1 MAGRPLERYVTQQI
15 LEHGGYE
22 ALVERIRQGESVA
35 MIART
40 LFKPD
45 GQAIHR
51 TTLSHMLHAR
61 DDRSAQV
68 AAAMVEWR
76 RRPRGERLA
85 TRKRLRVTASLRAMR
100 ALLGMREPPAPSILP
115 AASRRRTILR
125 TEETPFASPLNEL
138 ASGAAPITT
147 PPASKPLVGTPPGP
161 AMVIPT
167 SIPELPPKRE
177 GVEWDE
183 YRPWCHT
190 CSRGDCLHVKQE
202 YMRRA
207 ERYKVE
213 HPPVTARLRGLV

>member
-1 MAGRPLERYVTQQI
+1 MAGRPIERYVTQQI

-35 MIART
+35 MIACT

-85 TRKRLRVTASLRAMR
+85 TRKRLRLTRRGPDVRPHAGYPSVQFH
-100 ALLGMREPPAPSILP
+100 PAILCNLKS
-115 AASRRRTILR
+115 AITRSRRSPRLR
-125 TEETPFASPLNEL
+125 TRHLYCLPL
-138 ASGAAPITT
+138 
-147 PPASKPLVGTPPGP
+147 
-161 AMVIPT
+161 
-167 SIPELPPKRE
+167 R
-177 GVEWDE
+177 
-183 YRPWCHT
+183 
-190 CSRGDCLHVKQE
+190 LHRSQ
-202 YMRRA
+202 
-207 ERYKVE
+207 
-213 HPPVTARLRGLV
+213 